1 MIPNVLVQGIPQAIR
16 RSKALRAYFANLM
29 WQPGETIGFRASD
42 HVEAI
47 HRHAGVELLNVAVVN
62 TRSISAK
69 QRRKYAAEQVQS
81 VVNDVDRLAR
91 MGLQVVAEDLLGEG
105 DIVRHDPR
113 ATAEIA
119 VTLALTLARR
129 SRMAR
134 RKIRVLGAD

>member
-16 RSKALRAYFANLM
+16 RSKALRAYFVNLM

-47 HRHAGVELLNVAVVN
+47 YRHAGVELLDVAVVN

-69 QRRKYAAEQVQS
+69 QRRKYAVEQVQS
-81 VVNDVDRLAR
+81 VVNDVDRLAT
-91 MGLQVVAEDLLGEG
+91 MGLQVVAEDVLGEG

-119 VTLALTLARR
+119 MTLARR
-129 SRMAR
+129 SRIAR

>member
-1 MIPNVLVQGIPQAIR
+1 
-16 RSKALRAYFANLM
+16 YFVNLM

-42 HVEAI
+42 HVKAI
-47 HRHAGVELLNVAVVN
+47 YRHAGVELLDVAVVN

-69 QRRKYAAEQVQS
+69 QRRKYAVEQVQS
-81 VVNDVDRLAR
+81 VVNDVDRLAT

-119 VTLALTLARR
+119 MTLARR
-129 SRMAR
+129 SRIAR
-134 RKIRVLGAD
+134 RKIRVLGED